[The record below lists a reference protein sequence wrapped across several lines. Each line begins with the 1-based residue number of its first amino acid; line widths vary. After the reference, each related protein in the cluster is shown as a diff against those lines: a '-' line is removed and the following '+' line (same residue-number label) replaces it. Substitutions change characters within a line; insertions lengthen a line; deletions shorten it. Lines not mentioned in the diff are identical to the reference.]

1 MSIFSELK
9 WKAIWSLLALL
20 IAPLSGLAA
29 EHPILPLGSAAPDF
43 SLPGVDGKIHKLSD
57 YASSKVLVVVFTC
70 DHCPNSQMYEG
81 RVTQLYNDYK
91 DKGVALVAISPND
104 PKAIR
109 IDELDSSDVSDTLD
123 EMKIRVAYKH
133 LQYPYLYDGETE
145 AVSRAYGPQASPH
158 IFIFDQQR
166 KLRYEGAIDDSYR
179 IEFVKRHYALDAINA
194 LLADQEVAVKHTG
207 AFGCSTK
214 WSDKEAANVAFME
227 KLNAQPVSL
236 DTVSADA
243 LKALHTNAD
252 GNVRLIQFW
261 STRCSECLKEFA
273 GIQDIYRM
281 YSDRNFELVVVAT
294 NKPEEKPVVTQ
305 WLEKAHATSRNLL
318 FDSENTAALQKAFDP
333 KWEAGPEVPYTI
345 LLDADGNVLYQTD
358 KPVDQLKLR
367 RTILGQPAIGVYRVE
382 QLLAGKMRDAS
393 AYCRTGIG
401 VLADVHGAARLRGA
415 VSRGD
420 RAGRHHS
427 DRGGGE
433 PGHPQGLCGEPWQQL
448 GDRH

>member
-1 MSIFSELK
+1 MSIVSAMK
-9 WKAIWSLLALL
+9 KKAIWSLLTLL
-20 IAPLSGLAA
+20 VLPLAALAA
-29 EHPILPLGSAAPDF
+29 EHPILPLGSPAPDF
-43 SLPGVDGKIHKLSD
+43 SLPGVDGKIHKLGD

-70 DHCPNSQMYEG
+70 DHCPNAQMYEG

-91 DKGVALVAISPND
+91 DKGVAVVAISPND

-133 LQYPYLYDGETE
+133 LQYPYLYDGDTE
-145 AVSRAYGPQASPH
+145 AVSREYGPQASPH
-158 IFIFDQQR
+158 VFIFDQQR

-194 LLADQEVAVKHTG
+194 LLADQKVTVKHTG

-227 KLNAQPVSL
+227 KLNAQPVSV

-243 LKALHTNAD
+243 LKALHKNAD

-261 STRCSECLKEFA
+261 STRCSACLEEFA
-273 GIQDIYRM
+273 AIQDIYRM
-281 YSDRNFELVVVAT
+281 YSDRNFELVAVSM
-294 NKPEEKPVVTQ
+294 NKPEEKAAVTQ
-305 WLEKAHATSRNLL
+305 WLQKTHATSRNLL
-318 FDSENTAALQKAFDP
+318 FDAENMAALQKAFDP
-333 KWEAGPEVPYTI
+333 NWVTGPEVPYTI

-367 RTILGQPAIGVYRVE
+367 RTILANLP
-382 QLLAGKMRDAS
+382 S
-393 AYCRTGIG
+393 AYIG
-401 VLADVHGAARLRGA
+401 LNNYWL
-415 VSRGD
+415 
-420 RAGRHHS
+420 
-427 DRGGGE
+427 E
-433 PGHPQGLCGEPWQQL
+433 K
-448 GDRH
+448 

>member
-1 MSIFSELK
+1 MPIFSKLK
-9 WKAIWSLLALL
+9 TRAIWSLLAVLV
-20 IAPLSGLAA
+20 APLAGLAA

-70 DHCPNSQMYEG
+70 DHCPNAQMYEG

-91 DKGVALVAISPND
+91 DKGVAVVAISPND

-133 LQYPYLYDGETE
+133 LEYPYLYDGETE
-145 AVSRAYGPQASPH
+145 AVSQAYGPQASPH
-158 IFIFDQQR
+158 IFIFDGQR

-194 LLADQEVAVKHTG
+194 LLADQDVAVKHTG
-207 AFGCSTK
+207 AFGCTTK

-261 STRCSECLKEFA
+261 STRCSECLKDFA

-281 YSDRNFELVVVAT
+281 YSDRNFELVVVAM

-318 FDSENTAALQKAFDP
+318 FDSGNTAALQKAFDP

-345 LLDADGNVLYQTD
+345 LVDADGNVLYQTD

-367 RTILGQPAIGVYRVE
+367 RTILANLP
-382 QLLAGKMRDAS
+382 S
-393 AYCRTGIG
+393 AYIG
-401 VLADVHGAARLRGA
+401 LNNYWL
-415 VSRGD
+415 
-420 RAGRHHS
+420 
-427 DRGGGE
+427 E
-433 PGHPQGLCGEPWQQL
+433 K
-448 GDRH
+448 

>member
-1 MSIFSELK
+1 MSILSELK
-9 WKAIWSLLALL
+9 TKAIWCLLALL
-20 IAPLSGLAA
+20 VAPLTGLAA

-43 SLPGVDGKIHKLSD
+43 SLPGVDGKIRKLSD

-70 DHCPNSQMYEG
+70 DHCPNAQMYEG

-145 AVSRAYGPQASPH
+145 SVSRAYGPQASPH

-179 IEFVKRHYALDAINA
+179 IEFVKRHYALDAITA

-207 AFGCSTK
+207 AFGCTTK
-214 WSDKEAANVAFME
+214 WSDKEAANAAFME

-281 YSDRNFELVVVAT
+281 YSDRNFELVVVAM
-294 NKPEEKPVVTQ
+294 NKPEEKPVVAQ
-305 WLEKAHATSRNLL
+305 WLEKTHATSRNLL
-318 FDSENTAALQKAFDP
+318 FDSEHTAALQQAFDP

-367 RTILGQPAIGVYRVE
+367 RTILANLP
-382 QLLAGKMRDAS
+382 S
-393 AYCRTGIG
+393 AYIG
-401 VLADVHGAARLRGA
+401 LNNYWL
-415 VSRGD
+415 
-420 RAGRHHS
+420 
-427 DRGGGE
+427 E
-433 PGHPQGLCGEPWQQL
+433 K
-448 GDRH
+448 

>member
-1 MSIFSELK
+1 
-9 WKAIWSLLALL
+9 
-20 IAPLSGLAA
+20 
-29 EHPILPLGSAAPDF
+29 
-43 SLPGVDGKIHKLSD
+43 
-57 YASSKVLVVVFTC
+57 VFTC
-70 DHCPNSQMYEG
+70 DHCPNAQMYEG
-81 RVTQLYNDYK
+81 RVTQFYNDYK
-91 DKGVALVAISPND
+91 DKGVAVVAISPND

-109 IDELDSSDVSDTLD
+109 IDELDSSDVSDALD

-133 LQYPYLYDGETE
+133 LQYPYLYDGDTE
-145 AVSRAYGPQASPH
+145 VVSRAYGPQASPH

-179 IEFVKRHYALDAINA
+179 IEFVKRHYALGAINA

-243 LKALHTNAD
+243 LKALHKNAD

-261 STRCSECLKEFA
+261 STRCSACLEEFA

-281 YSDRNFELVVVAT
+281 YSDRNFELVVVSM
-294 NKPEEKPVVTQ
+294 NKPDEKPVVTH
-305 WLEKAHATSRNLL
+305 WLEKTHATSRNLL

-333 KWEAGPEVPYTI
+333 KWEGGPEVPYTI

-367 RTILGQPAIGVYRVE
+367 RTILANLP
-382 QLLAGKMRDAS
+382 S
-393 AYCRTGIG
+393 AYIG
-401 VLADVHGAARLRGA
+401 LNNYWLDK
-415 VSRGD
+415 
-420 RAGRHHS
+420 
-427 DRGGGE
+427 
-433 PGHPQGLCGEPWQQL
+433 
-448 GDRH
+448 

>member
-1 MSIFSELK
+1 MSIVSEVRK
-9 WKAIWSLLALL
+9 KAIWSLLALL
-20 IAPLSGLAA
+20 AVPLPGLAA

-43 SLPGVDGKIHKLSD
+43 SLPGVDGSIHKLSD

-70 DHCPNSQMYEG
+70 DHCPNAQMYEG
-81 RVTQLYNDYK
+81 RVTQIYNDYK
-91 DKGVALVAISPND
+91 ARGVAVVAISPND

-227 KLNAQPVSL
+227 KLNAQPVSV

-243 LKALHTNAD
+243 LKALYKNAD

-261 STRCSECLKEFA
+261 STRCSACLEEFA

-281 YSDRNFELVVVAT
+281 YSDRNFELVVVSM
-294 NKPEEKPVVTQ
+294 NKPDEKPVVMQ
-305 WLEKAHATSRNLL
+305 WLEKTHATSRNLL

-333 KWEAGPEVPYTI
+333 KWEAGPEIPYTI

-367 RTILGQPAIGVYRVE
+367 RTILANLP
-382 QLLAGKMRDAS
+382 S
-393 AYCRTGIG
+393 AYIG
-401 VLADVHGAARLRGA
+401 LNNYWL
-415 VSRGD
+415 
-420 RAGRHHS
+420 
-427 DRGGGE
+427 E
-433 PGHPQGLCGEPWQQL
+433 K
-448 GDRH
+448 

>member
-9 WKAIWSLLALL
+9 KRAAWSLLALL
-20 IAPLSGLAA
+20 VVPLTVRAA

-70 DHCPNSQMYEG
+70 DHCPNAQMYEG

-91 DKGVALVAISPND
+91 DKGVAVVAISPND
-104 PKAIR
+104 PNAIR

-133 LQYPYLYDGETE
+133 LQFPYLYDGDTE

-227 KLNAQPVSL
+227 KLNAQPVTL
-236 DTVSADA
+236 DTVSADT
-243 LKALHTNAD
+243 LKALHKNAD

-261 STRCSECLKEFA
+261 STRCSECVKEFA

-281 YSDRNFELVVVAT
+281 YSDRNFELVVVST
-294 NKPEEKPVVTQ
+294 NRPDEKAVVTQ
-305 WLEKAHATSRNLL
+305 WLEKTHATSRNLL

-367 RTILGQPAIGVYRVE
+367 RTILANLP
-382 QLLAGKMRDAS
+382 S
-393 AYCRTGIG
+393 AYIG
-401 VLADVHGAARLRGA
+401 LNNYWL
-415 VSRGD
+415 
-420 RAGRHHS
+420 
-427 DRGGGE
+427 E
-433 PGHPQGLCGEPWQQL
+433 K
-448 GDRH
+448 

>member
-1 MSIFSELK
+1 MPTFFALK
-9 WKAIWSLLALL
+9 KKAIWGLLALL
-20 IAPLSGLAA
+20 VTPLTGLAA

-70 DHCPNSQMYEG
+70 DHCPNAQMYEG
-81 RVTQLYNDYK
+81 RVTQLYNAYK
-91 DKGVALVAISPND
+91 DKGVAVVAISPND

-123 EMKIRVAYKH
+123 EMKIRVAYKQ
-133 LQYPYLYDGETE
+133 LQYPYLYDGDTE

-194 LLADQEVAVKHTG
+194 LLTDQEVAVKHTG

-227 KLNAQPVSL
+227 KLNAQAVSL

-281 YSDRNFELVVVAT
+281 YSDRNFELVVVSM
-294 NKPEEKPVVTQ
+294 NKPGEKPVVTQ

-318 FDSENTAALQKAFDP
+318 FDSENTAVLQKAFDP

-367 RTILGQPAIGVYRVE
+367 RTILANLP
-382 QLLAGKMRDAS
+382 S
-393 AYCRTGIG
+393 AYIG
-401 VLADVHGAARLRGA
+401 LNNYWL
-415 VSRGD
+415 
-420 RAGRHHS
+420 
-427 DRGGGE
+427 E
-433 PGHPQGLCGEPWQQL
+433 K
-448 GDRH
+448 

>member
-1 MSIFSELK
+1 MSTFSELK
-9 WKAIWSLLALL
+9 KRAIWSLLALL
-20 IAPLSGLAA
+20 VVPLTALAV
-29 EHPILPLGSAAPDF
+29 EHPVLPLGSAAPDF
-43 SLPGVDGKIHKLSD
+43 TLPGVDGTSHKLSD
-57 YASSKVLVVVFTC
+57 YASSKVLAVVFTC
-70 DHCPNSQMYEG
+70 DHCPNAQMYEG

-91 DKGVALVAISPND
+91 DKGVAVVAISPND

-133 LQYPYLYDGETE
+133 LQYPYLYDGV
-145 AVSRAYGPQASPH
+145 VSRAYGPQASPH

-194 LLADQEVAVKHTG
+194 VLADQEVAVKHTG

-227 KLNAQPVSL
+227 KLNAQPVSI

-243 LKALHTNAD
+243 LKALHKNAD

-261 STRCSECLKEFA
+261 STRCSACLEEFA

-281 YSDRNFELVVVAT
+281 YSDRNFELVVVSM
-294 NKPEEKPVVTQ
+294 NKPNEKPLVTQ
-305 WLEKAHATSRNLL
+305 WLEKTHATSRNLL

-367 RTILGQPAIGVYRVE
+367 RTILANLP
-382 QLLAGKMRDAS
+382 S
-393 AYCRTGIG
+393 AYIG
-401 VLADVHGAARLRGA
+401 LNNYWLDK
-415 VSRGD
+415 
-420 RAGRHHS
+420 
-427 DRGGGE
+427 
-433 PGHPQGLCGEPWQQL
+433 
-448 GDRH
+448 

>member
-1 MSIFSELK
+1 MVFQELSMSIVSELRK
-9 WKAIWSLLALL
+9 HVIWSLLALL
-20 IAPLSGLAA
+20 VVPLTGLAA
-29 EHPILPLGSAAPDF
+29 EHPILPLGSPAPDF

-57 YASSKVLVVVFTC
+57 YASSKLLVVVFTC
-70 DHCPNSQMYEG
+70 DHCPNAQMYEG
-81 RVTQLYNDYK
+81 RVTQIYDEYK
-91 DKGVALVAISPND
+91 DKGVAVVAISPND

-133 LQYPYLYDGETE
+133 LQYPYLYDGDTE

-227 KLNAQPVSL
+227 KLNAQPVSV
-236 DTVSADA
+236 DTVSEDG
-243 LKALHTNAD
+243 LKALHKNAD

-261 STRCSECLKEFA
+261 STRCSACLKEFA

-281 YSDRNFELVVVAT
+281 YSDRNFELVVVSM
-294 NKPEEKPVVTQ
+294 NKPDEKPVVTQ
-305 WLEKAHATSRNLL
+305 WLEKTHATSRNLL
-318 FDSENTAALQKAFDP
+318 FDSGNTAALQKAFDP

-345 LLDADGNVLYQTD
+345 LLDAEGNVLYQTD

-367 RTILGQPAIGVYRVE
+367 RTILANLP
-382 QLLAGKMRDAS
+382 S
-393 AYCRTGIG
+393 AYIG
-401 VLADVHGAARLRGA
+401 LNNYWL
-415 VSRGD
+415 
-420 RAGRHHS
+420 
-427 DRGGGE
+427 E
-433 PGHPQGLCGEPWQQL
+433 K
-448 GDRH
+448 

>member
-9 WKAIWSLLALL
+9 KKAIWSLLALL
-20 IAPLSGLAA
+20 VVPLTGMAA

-70 DHCPNSQMYEG
+70 DHCPNAQMYEG

-91 DKGVALVAISPND
+91 DKGVAVVAISPND

-133 LQYPYLYDGETE
+133 LQYPYLYDGDTE

-227 KLNAQPVSL
+227 KLNAQPVSV

-243 LKALHTNAD
+243 LKALHKNAD

-261 STRCSECLKEFA
+261 STRCSACLEEFA

-281 YSDRNFELVVVAT
+281 YSDRNFELVVVSM
-294 NKPEEKPVVTQ
+294 NKPDEKPVVTP
-305 WLEKAHATSRNLL
+305 WLEKTHATSRNLL
-318 FDSENTAALQKAFDP
+318 FDSENTAALQKSFDP

-367 RTILGQPAIGVYRVE
+367 RTILANLP
-382 QLLAGKMRDAS
+382 S
-393 AYCRTGIG
+393 AYIG
-401 VLADVHGAARLRGA
+401 LNNYWL
-415 VSRGD
+415 
-420 RAGRHHS
+420 
-427 DRGGGE
+427 E
-433 PGHPQGLCGEPWQQL
+433 K
-448 GDRH
+448 

>member
-9 WKAIWSLLALL
+9 TKAIWCLLALFV
-20 IAPLSGLAA
+20 APLTGLAA

-43 SLPGVDGKIHKLSD
+43 SLPGVDGKIHKLND

-70 DHCPNSQMYEG
+70 DHCPNAQMYEG

-91 DKGVALVAISPND
+91 DKGVALVAINPND

-179 IEFVKRHYALDAINA
+179 IEFVKRHYALDAITA

-207 AFGCSTK
+207 AFGCTTK

-243 LKALHTNAD
+243 LKALRTNAD

-281 YSDRNFELVVVAT
+281 YSNRNFELVVVAM
-294 NKPEEKPVVTQ
+294 NKPEEKPVVAQ
-305 WLEKAHATSRNLL
+305 WLEKTHATSRNLL
-318 FDSENTAALQKAFDP
+318 FDSEHTAALQKAFDP

-367 RTILGQPAIGVYRVE
+367 RTILANLP
-382 QLLAGKMRDAS
+382 S
-393 AYCRTGIG
+393 AYIG
-401 VLADVHGAARLRGA
+401 LNNYWL
-415 VSRGD
+415 
-420 RAGRHHS
+420 
-427 DRGGGE
+427 E
-433 PGHPQGLCGEPWQQL
+433 K
-448 GDRH
+448 

>member
-1 MSIFSELK
+1 MSIFSEVRK
-9 WKAIWSLLALL
+9 KAIWSLLALL
-20 IAPLSGLAA
+20 VLPLTVLAA

-70 DHCPNSQMYEG
+70 DHCPNAQMYEG

-91 DKGVALVAISPND
+91 DKGVAVVAISPND

-133 LQYPYLYDGETE
+133 LQYPYLYDGDTE
-145 AVSRAYGPQASPH
+145 SVSRAYGPQASPH

-227 KLNAQPVSL
+227 KLKAQPVSL

-261 STRCSECLKEFA
+261 STRCGECLKEFA

-281 YSDRNFELVVVAT
+281 YSDRNFELVVVSM
-294 NKPEEKPVVTQ
+294 NKPNEKPVVTQ
-305 WLEKAHATSRNLL
+305 WLEKTHATSRNLL

-333 KWEAGPEVPYTI
+333 KWGAGPEVPYTI

-367 RTILGQPAIGVYRVE
+367 RTILANLP
-382 QLLAGKMRDAS
+382 S
-393 AYCRTGIG
+393 AYIG
-401 VLADVHGAARLRGA
+401 LNNYWLAK
-415 VSRGD
+415 
-420 RAGRHHS
+420 
-427 DRGGGE
+427 
-433 PGHPQGLCGEPWQQL
+433 
-448 GDRH
+448 

>member
-1 MSIFSELK
+1 MSTFSELK
-9 WKAIWSLLALL
+9 KKAIWALLAVLV
-20 IAPLSGLAA
+20 APLAGLAA

-70 DHCPNSQMYEG
+70 DHCPNAQMYEG

-91 DKGVALVAISPND
+91 DKGVAVVAISPND

-133 LQYPYLYDGETE
+133 LQYPYLYDGDTE

-214 WSDKEAANVAFME
+214 WSDKAAANVAFME
-227 KLNAQPVSL
+227 KLNAQPVTL

-243 LKALHTNAD
+243 LKALHKNAD

-261 STRCSECLKEFA
+261 STRCSECVKEFA

-281 YSDRNFELVVVAT
+281 YSDRNFELVVVST
-294 NKPEEKPVVTQ
+294 NKPDEKPVVTQ
-305 WLEKAHATSRNLL
+305 WLEKTHATSRNLL

-367 RTILGQPAIGVYRVE
+367 RTILANLP
-382 QLLAGKMRDAS
+382 S
-393 AYCRTGIG
+393 AYIG
-401 VLADVHGAARLRGA
+401 LNNYWL
-415 VSRGD
+415 
-420 RAGRHHS
+420 
-427 DRGGGE
+427 E
-433 PGHPQGLCGEPWQQL
+433 K
-448 GDRH
+448 

>member
-1 MSIFSELK
+1 MSIVSAVK
-9 WKAIWSLLALL
+9 KKAIWSLLALL
-20 IAPLSGLAA
+20 VVPLSGLAA
-29 EHPILPLGSAAPDF
+29 EHPILSLGSAAPDF
-43 SLPGVDGKIHKLSD
+43 SLPGVDGKIHKLSE

-70 DHCPNSQMYEG
+70 DHCPNAQMYEG
-81 RVTQLYNDYK
+81 RVTQLYNEFK
-91 DKGVALVAISPND
+91 DKGAAVVAISPND

-133 LQYPYLYDGETE
+133 LQYPYLYDGDTE
-145 AVSRAYGPQASPH
+145 SVSHAYGPQASPH

-227 KLNAQPVSL
+227 KLNAQPVSV

-243 LKALHTNAD
+243 LKALHKNAD

-261 STRCSECLKEFA
+261 STRCNACLEEFA

-281 YSDRNFELVVVAT
+281 YSDRNFELVVVSM
-294 NKPEEKPVVTQ
+294 NKPEEKSVVTQ
-305 WLEKAHATSRNLL
+305 WLEKTHATSRNLL

-333 KWEAGPEVPYTI
+333 RWEAGPEVPYTI

-367 RTILGQPAIGVYRVE
+367 RTILANLP
-382 QLLAGKMRDAS
+382 S
-393 AYCRTGIG
+393 AYIG
-401 VLADVHGAARLRGA
+401 LNNYWL
-415 VSRGD
+415 
-420 RAGRHHS
+420 
-427 DRGGGE
+427 E
-433 PGHPQGLCGEPWQQL
+433 K
-448 GDRH
+448 